1 MKTLRNPVCK
11 HEILLRLGSVG
22 PASPRR
28 WGAMSAHQ
36 MICHLRDGFLLYMGE
51 RRAAPA
57 KTPYPR
63 MLTKWV
69 ALWAP
74 LRWPQARVSDGPG
87 DRSTQRRHTSGGV
100 RLRRATAP
108 RSHRAF
114 YAPPAGLPSHAAPA
128 FWPHVGNRVDAT
140 GLSAHRPSPP
150 PVWRVSPLF
159 LSHRTSCSSKSRE
172 TPLAVWAE
180 ASRGTRGSCRI
191 ATESDRLDERTAK
204 RRRKAGRFAE

>member
-1 MKTLRNPVCK
+1 MSPGREPFEETVKTLRNPVCK

-57 KTPYPR
+57 KTPYPP

-74 LRWPQARVSDGPG
+74 LRWPQD
-87 DRSTQRRHTSGGV
+87 
-100 RLRRATAP
+100 
-108 RSHRAF
+108 
-114 YAPPAGLPSHAAPA
+114 
-128 FWPHVGNRVDAT
+128 
-140 GLSAHRPSPP
+140 
-150 PVWRVSPLF
+150 
-159 LSHRTSCSSKSRE
+159 
-172 TPLAVWAE
+172 VWAE
-180 ASRGTRGSCRI
+180 ASRGTRGFVPNRHG
-191 ATESDRLDERTAK
+191 ERQTGRKDSEKTA
-204 RRRKAGRFAE
+204 